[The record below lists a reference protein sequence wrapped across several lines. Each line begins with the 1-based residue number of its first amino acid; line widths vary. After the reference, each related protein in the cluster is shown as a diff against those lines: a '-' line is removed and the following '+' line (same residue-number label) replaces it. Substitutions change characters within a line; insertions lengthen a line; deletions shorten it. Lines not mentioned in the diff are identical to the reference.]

1 MLTDAA
7 RMRRV
12 SILLILLLAASPAWS
27 GAWLRDK
34 GAAFVST
41 AVTAFKEPDYG
52 YDYKGS
58 FYAEYGLREKLT
70 LGLDVE
76 EHRDIYG
83 HALVFARL
91 PVAEFEKAGRFA
103 AEIAIGAHHRQMR
116 AWALYKATLSYGKG
130 FQTGWGNG
138 WIAIDAA
145 LEFRTHDAVYR
156 KLDLTAGL
164 SSPRLVNPLLQIETA
179 YQNGQPLHWRIKPS
193 IMIRT
198 KDSPTTWVLG
208 LERNDARKNTG
219 IRLAIWNTF

>member
-1 MLTDAA
+1 MLADATL
-7 RMRRV
+7 MRRV
-12 SILLILLLAASPAWS
+12 SIIFILLLAASPAWS

-34 GAAFVST
+34 GTAFVST

-76 EHRDIYG
+76 EHRDLFG

-91 PVAEFEKAGRFA
+91 PVANFDNAGRLA

-116 AWALYKATLSYGKG
+116 TWAVYKATLSYGQG

-138 WIAIDAA
+138 WFAIDAA

-156 KLDLTAGL
+156 KLDLTAGM
-164 SSPRLVNPLLQIETA
+164 SSPRLVSPLLQIETA
-179 YQNGQPLHWRIKPS
+179 YQSDRPLHWRIRPS
-193 IMIRT
+193 VMIRT
-198 KDSPTTWVLG
+198 PNSPTTWVLG